1 MNAYVLL
8 IVAIISEVFGSSML
22 KATNGFKKIFPSL
35 GVVAGY
41 GVAFLSLSISL
52 KTLSLGMA
60 YAIWAGLGTA
70 LTALVGVMIYKEKF
84 NGKKL
89 FGLTLIIGGV
99 IFLNYGGAH

>member
-8 IVAIISEVFGSSML
+8 IVAIVSEVFGSSML
-22 KATNGFKKIFPSL
+22 KAANGFKNIIPSI

-41 GVAFLSLSISL
+41 GVAFFSLSIAL
-52 KTLSLGMA
+52 NTLSLGIA

-70 LTALVGVMIYKEKF
+70 LTALVGVLIYKEKF

-89 FGLTLIIGGV
+89 LGLTLIIGGV